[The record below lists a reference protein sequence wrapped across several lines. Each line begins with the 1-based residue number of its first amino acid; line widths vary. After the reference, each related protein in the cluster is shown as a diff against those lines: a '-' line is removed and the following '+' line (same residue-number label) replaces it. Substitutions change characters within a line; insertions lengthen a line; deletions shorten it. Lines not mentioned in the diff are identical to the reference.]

1 MNFIRFNRPV
11 PANPLT
17 SALDEFFQKGIS
29 ELAGNNFSFNRPS
42 VNIIEEDDAF
52 QVELAAPGLKKED
65 FEIKVDKDQLVVK
78 VSQKKEA
85 EEKTEGA
92 EAKEGGSKYRRREF
106 NYNAFTRS
114 FHLPET
120 INSDEIDAAYTD
132 GVLRITLSK
141 KEEAKEKEPRMIA
154 IS

>member
-17 SALDEFFQKGIS
+17 SALDEFFHKGLS
-29 ELAGNNFSFNRPS
+29 ELSGSNFSFNKPS
-42 VNIIEEDDAF
+42 VNIIEEDDTF
-52 QVELAAPGLKKED
+52 QVQLAAPGLKKED
-65 FEIKVDKDQLVVK
+65 FEIKIDKDQLIVK
-78 VSQKKEA
+78 VSQKQEV
-85 EEKTEGA
+85 EKSEG
-92 EAKEGGSKYRRREF
+92 EKDDGPKYRRREF
-106 NYNAFTRS
+106 NYNAFSRS

-120 INSDEIDAAYTD
+120 INSDEIAAAYED
-132 GVLRITLSK
+132 GVLKITLHK

>member
-11 PANPLT
+11 QANPLT

-29 ELAGNNFSFNRPS
+29 ELANSNFSFIRPS

-52 QVELAAPGLKKED
+52 QVQLAAPGLKKED
-65 FEIKVDKDQLVVK
+65 FNIKVDKDQLI
-78 VSQKKEA
+78 VSVTPQKEETEEA
-85 EEKTEGA
+85 ETKDETN
-92 EAKEGGSKYRRREF
+92 YRRREF
-106 NYNAFTRS
+106 NYQAFTRS

-120 INSDEIDAAYTD
+120 IDTDSIGATYID
-132 GVLRITLSK
+132 GVLSIALNK

>member
-11 PANPLT
+11 QANPLT

-29 ELAGNNFSFNRPS
+29 ELANSNFSFNRPS

-52 QVELAAPGLKKED
+52 QVQLAAPGLKKED
-65 FEIKVDKDQLVVK
+65 FNIKVDKDQLI
-78 VSQKKEA
+78 VSVTPQKEETEEA
-85 EEKTEGA
+85 ETKDETN
-92 EAKEGGSKYRRREF
+92 YRRREF
-106 NYNAFTRS
+106 NYQAFTRS

-120 INSDEIDAAYTD
+120 IDTDSIGATYID
-132 GVLRITLSK
+132 GVLSIALNK

>member
-11 PANPLT
+11 QTSPLT

-29 ELAGNNFSFNRPS
+29 ELAGSNFSFNRPS

-65 FEIKVDKDQLVVK
+65 FEIKVDKDQLIIK
-78 VSQKKEA
+78 VNQKKEA
-85 EEKTEGA
+85 AEKS
-92 EAKEGGSKYRRREF
+92 EAKDSEAAGPRYRRREF
-106 NYNAFTRS
+106 NFNAFTRS

-120 INSDEIDAAYTD
+120 INSEEIAAAYVD
-132 GVLRITLSK
+132 GVLTVTLSK